1 MVTFNLV
8 DAQQD
13 DDLDSDEEILRS
25 GIDTCMRDLTELNNY
40 MRMPQ
45 DKVKGG
51 LRNHKRYY
59 GLL

>member
-13 DDLDSDEEILRS
+13 DDLDSDEDTLRS
-25 GIDTCMRDLTELNNY
+25 GIKTCMNDLIELKNY

-51 LRNHKRYY
+51 LRNFKSY
-59 GLL
+59 

>member
-13 DDLDSDEEILRS
+13 DDLDSDEETLRS
-25 GIDTCMRDLTELNNY
+25 GIDTCMRDLTELDNY

-51 LRNHKRYY
+51 LRNFKRY
-59 GLL
+59 

>member
-13 DDLDSDEEILRS
+13 DDLDSDEDTLRS
-25 GIDTCMRDLTELNNY
+25 GIKTCMNDLIELKNY

-51 LRNHKRYY
+51 LRNFKRY
-59 GLL
+59 

>member
-13 DDLDSDEEILRS
+13 DDLDSDEETLRS
-25 GIDTCMRDLTELNNY
+25 GINTCMNDLIELKNY

-51 LRNHKRYY
+51 LRNFKRYY

>member
-13 DDLDSDEEILRS
+13 DDLDSDEETLRS
-25 GIDTCMRDLTELNNY
+25 GINTCIRDLFELDIY
-40 MRMPQ
+40 TKMPQ

-51 LRNHKRYY
+51 LRNFQRYY